1 MKLPTT
7 HPVRKIFYLIIAV
20 AFLLLALVFNV
31 IQKNIE
37 MEAYALTLFKDIAV
51 IVGFMALFL
60 FIKLYWKRESFP
72 LKRLVAILILSVL
85 VLVITLLISQIL
97 PAEFETKSYQLI
109 PIYFFS
115 IIVANAI
122 STVLGVGA
130 IIILLLL
137 KDVIFY
143 KRRSYTGRNFLFLI
157 IGLIAAS
164 ISTVDLGPYES
175 GTVSYL
181 LYGVLIL
188 LILLNSFRLSWIVY
202 LSKKE
207 KILTIVYSFFL
218 FILFIGLKMNI
229 SESANIGK
237 YLLYYSFP
245 LKTFID
251 GTFLFG
257 AIYFGIAFIG
267 TLFHLPTA
275 EAFDRKRSEVSSLH
289 YLSKLVTQVF
299 DFEELVNSVTGM
311 TLQVCEA
318 KSSWLEII
326 QTQAETIAYNNSFR
340 DSNHSVLIVA
350 NRNIAI
356 DEIKKINAISRE
368 IESAEVDSIR
378 KALINEKKPIVI
390 DNTLQDRRTKHI
402 KEFDIKIGSMLVVP
416 LISHKQLIGILYATK
431 DIEYGFDREDVD
443 VISAFADQAAIAIDN
458 SRLIEKSLERERLV
472 REMTVAQE
480 MQKKLLP
487 QRLPT
492 LDQIELEAL
501 STPAF
506 EVGGDYYDFVLLD
519 NNKLAIVIGDVSG
532 KGVSAAFYMAEMK
545 GIFQS
550 ICNMYSSP
558 KEFIT
563 RANQAISTSIDK
575 RSFIS
580 LIYAVLDLDTGV
592 LTSARAGHCPFLIAS
607 KDRINYVRTEGI
619 GIGVGASTTFERY
632 IKEEETQLQYGDV
645 CVFYTDGITE
655 AMPPEGEEFGYARL
669 MEVVQ
674 KNYYKSALE
683 IRDEI
688 IHAVNQHMKNKSPQ
702 DDITIIILK
711 WLKN

>member
-7 HPVRKIFYLIIAV
+7 HPVRKIFYLITGA

-51 IVGFMALFL
+51 IVGFTALFL

-109 PIYFFS
+109 PIYFSS
-115 IIVANAI
+115 IIVANAV

-137 KDVIFY
+137 KDVIFH

-164 ISTVDLGPYES
+164 ISTVDLSPYES
-175 GTVSYL
+175 RTVSYL

-218 FILFIGLKMNI
+218 FALFIGLKINI

-245 LKTFID
+245 LKIFID

-275 EAFDRKRSEVSSLH
+275 EAFDRKMSEVSSLH

-326 QTQAETIAYNNSFR
+326 QTQAETIAYNNGFR

-356 DEIKKINAISRE
+356 DEIEKINSTSQK
-368 IESAEVDSIR
+368 IESDEVDSIR

-390 DNTLQDRRTKHI
+390 DNTLQDKRTKHI

-416 LISHKQLIGILYATK
+416 LISHEQLIGILYATK
-431 DIEYGFDREDVD
+431 DIEYGFDREDVE

-532 KGVSAAFYMAEMK
+532 KGVSAAFYMAE
-545 GIFQS
+545 
-550 ICNMYSSP
+550 
-558 KEFIT
+558 
-563 RANQAISTSIDK
+563 
-575 RSFIS
+575 
-580 LIYAVLDLDTGV
+580 
-592 LTSARAGHCPFLIAS
+592 
-607 KDRINYVRTEGI
+607 
-619 GIGVGASTTFERY
+619 
-632 IKEEETQLQYGDV
+632 
-645 CVFYTDGITE
+645 
-655 AMPPEGEEFGYARL
+655 
-669 MEVVQ
+669 
-674 KNYYKSALE
+674 
-683 IRDEI
+683 
-688 IHAVNQHMKNKSPQ
+688 
-702 DDITIIILK
+702 
-711 WLKN
+711 

>member
-1 MKLPTT
+1 MLALL
-7 HPVRKIFYLIIAV
+7 LII
-20 AFLLLALVFNV
+20 

-37 MEAYALTLFKDIAV
+37 MGDYAITLFKDIT
-51 IVGFMALFL
+51 IIIGFIALFL

-72 LKRLVAILILSVL
+72 LKRLVAILILTVL
-85 VLVITLLISQIL
+85 VFIVSLLISQIL
-97 PAEFETKSYQLI
+97 PAEFEIKSFQLN
-109 PIYFFS
+109 PINFSS
-115 IIVANAI
+115 IIIANVLSA
-122 STVLGVGA
+122 VLGVSA

-137 KDVIFY
+137 KDVIFH
-143 KRRSYTGRNFLFLI
+143 KRRSYTSRNFMFLI

-164 ISTVDLGPYES
+164 LSTVDLNPYES
-175 GTVSYL
+175 RTVSYI
-181 LYGVLIL
+181 LYVVLIL

-202 LSKKE
+202 LSRKE
-207 KILTIVYSFFL
+207 KILTIVYSLFLLAL
-218 FILFIGLKMNI
+218 FIALKFNI

-257 AIYFGIAFIG
+257 AIFFGVALIG

-299 DFEELVNSVTGM
+299 DFEELVNSVTSM

-326 QTQAETIAYNNSFR
+326 QTTAETKGYNNGFI
-340 DSNHSVLIVA
+340 DSNYSVQVVA

-356 DEIKKINAISRE
+356 NE
-368 IESAEVDSIR
+368 IENFIAIR
-378 KALINEKKPIVI
+378 KDLIGGKTPIVI
-390 DNTLQDRRTKHI
+390 DNTFQDKRTMHI
-402 KEFDIKIGSMLVVP
+402 KDVDIKIGSMLVVP
-416 LISHKQLIGILYATK
+416 LISHEQLIGILYTTK
-431 DIEYGFDREDVD
+431 DIEYGFDKEDVE

-472 REMTVAQE
+472 REMTVAHE

-487 QRLPT
+487 QKLPT
-492 LDQIELEAL
+492 LKQIQLEAL

-550 ICNMYSSP
+550 LCNMYPSP
-558 KEFIT
+558 TEFIT
-563 RANQAISTSIDK
+563 KANQAISTSIDK

-580 LIYAVLDLDTGV
+580 LIYAVLDLQTGIMK
-592 LTSARAGHCPFLIAS
+592 SARAGHCPILVAS
-607 KDRINYVRTEGI
+607 KDKICYLRTEGI
-619 GIGVGASTTFERY
+619 GIGMGVSTSFERY
-632 IKEEETQLQYGDV
+632 IKEEETQLRYGDV

-655 AMPPEGEEFGYARL
+655 AMLPEGDEFGYARL
-669 MEVVQ
+669 MEVVR
-674 KNYYKSALE
+674 KNYHKSALD

-688 IHAVNQHMKNKSPQ
+688 IHAVNQHMNNKSPQ
-702 DDITIIILK
+702 DDVTLIILK
-711 WLKN
+711 WLKS